1 MKTCHTEVC
10 FSMTCCNVVI
20 SDFQAANWQICML
33 TQIQTSGVKVIWPIW
48 SRRRWVASPTSI
60 PRQRIHWVGKGVGR
74 WAMMALIKKHEA
86 FLGHYKPFKEISDN
100 TVQSHSANL
109 WRKALLARV
118 CSESADPPT
127 EIWKDIG
134 EEKCEDKYSNTPNT
148 PKLRGH
154 WTCTY
159 IQESYNATVTNWA
172 TSYLRLAIKTTS
184 HLRHLK
190 PWLLSKWADAVE
202 VCTIGHVVRGKRVP
216 KNRWGRVRCRPWSL
230 NPLTFQHVVRKGS
243 TFDSCKMSTNFSS
256 LKGDEIQTSVFALH
270 WVFSISLVSPNL
282 QIIPPKKQ
290 KLSIRFPSV
299 IGRSPPLLCNQCDA
313 LALREGRRFLRFR
326 TWVLSWKVGHHFP
339 QFHQFFHM
347 TFFILI
353 FL

>member
-1 MKTCHTEVC
+1 
-10 FSMTCCNVVI
+10 MTLCKAIVRIFEERHCRQEFVANV
-20 SDFQAANWQICML
+20 L
-33 TQIQTSGVKVIWPIW
+33 TLPPPRSG
-48 SRRRWVASPTSI
+48 
-60 PRQRIHWVGKGVGR
+60 
-74 WAMMALIKKHEA
+74 
-86 FLGHYKPFKEISDN
+86 N
-100 TVQSHSANL
+100 
-109 WRKALLARV
+109 
-118 CSESADPPT
+118 
-127 EIWKDIG
+127 IG
-134 EEKCEDKYSNTPNT
+134 EDKYSNTPNT

-190 PWLLSKWADAVE
+190 PWLLSKWADAV
-202 VCTIGHVVRGKRVP
+202 CTIGHVVCGKRVP
-216 KNRWGRVRCRPWSL
+216 KNRWGRVHCRPWSL

-270 WVFSISLVSPNL
+270 WVFSISLVSQNHLQNL
-282 QIIPPKKQ
+282 QKIHPKEQ
-290 KLSIRFPSV
+290 KLSIRFPYSV

-326 TWVLSWKVGHHFP
+326 TCVLSWKFGHV
-339 QFHQFFHM
+339 

>member
-1 MKTCHTEVC
+1 MSC
-10 FSMTCCNVVI
+10 FSNFNPETE
-20 SDFQAANWQICML
+20 DPL
-33 TQIQTSGVKVIWPIW
+33 GG
-48 SRRRWVASPTSI
+48 
-60 PRQRIHWVGKGVGR
+60 WVGS

-86 FLGHYKPFKEISDN
+86 FLRHYKPFKKISDD
-100 TVQSHSANL
+100 TLQSHCANL

-118 CSESADPPT
+118 CSENADPPT
-127 EIWKDIG
+127 KIWKYIG

-216 KNRWGRVRCRPWSL
+216 KNRWGRVRCVPWSL
-230 NPLTFQHVVRKGS
+230 NPLTFQHVVSKGS

-256 LKGDEIQTSVFALH
+256 LKGAFLNFACFFESFAKFAKNLPQKTETFHSLPFGDRQESTIALQSVRCFGTEGRPEISEIQNLGSFLKGWTS
-270 WVFSISLVSPNL
+270 FSAISPIFSHDNFH
-282 QIIPPKKQ
+282 
-290 KLSIRFPSV
+290 S
-299 IGRSPPLLCNQCDA
+299 D
-313 LALREGRRFLRFR
+313 FL
-326 TWVLSWKVGHHFP
+326 
-339 QFHQFFHM
+339 
-347 TFFILI
+347 
-353 FL
+353 